1 MRAWQRPGFVSS
13 RAGSSRP
20 GCRPTGGCRCSRAST
35 GSWRSARPWRSRP
48 RSGSGWHARWMSTTR
63 PGMSATTLRPRPH
76 PRGTARYSPAT
87 DPQRVLAAL
96 RGDLRALWRRGVP
109 DGQHP
114 RYLAQRAV
122 YRRMRPDECGKPP
135 AGRHSPDRHQLADLT
150 VRVTDLGYPE
160 VHIGREPP
168 VQLGLGAAGRSARL
182 RGREIKKAKVDR
194 FFSFTLSPKHHPFS
208 SPVVM
213 RPPRR
218 SRPGAAARPGRYRP
232 SAVRHAHA
240 LLRQPSLASSRHLQ
254 ATGRGARP
262 VGSQFP
268 CRVAQEPARKT
279 LSTTA
284 VLLRSLDAGRLLPD
298 SRPIPDVFA

>member
-48 RSGSGWHARWMSTTR
+48 RSGSGWHAWWMSTTR

-150 VRVTDLGYPE
+150 VRVTDLSYPE
-160 VHIGREPP
+160 VHVGREPP

-182 RGREIKKAKVDR
+182 RGREIKKA
-194 FFSFTLSPKHHPFS
+194 
-208 SPVVM
+208 VVM

-218 SRPGAAARPGRYRP
+218 SRPGAAARTRSLPTISSSSCSCAP
-232 SAVRHAHA
+232 PAAVTCQ
-240 LLRQPSLASSRHLQ
+240 QPSPSGHRPRGSS
-254 ATGRGARP
+254 G
-262 VGSQFP
+262 
-268 CRVAQEPARKT
+268 RVAVPPAEWPK
-279 LSTTA
+279 S
-284 VLLRSLDAGRLLPD
+284 PPE
-298 SRPIPDVFA
+298 RP